1 LGISGHGPNPEAT
14 GPVAPISKARAGVL
28 DRLRA
33 TPGPRGVEELATESG
48 QHANTVRE
56 HLDALEAAG
65 LATRTTASRTGRGRP
80 ASLYTAAM
88 PDPAPAGYAALVVA
102 LAHHIT
108 ATSEDPAAAA
118 ESAGRQWARSLNGS
132 AHSAP
137 GPSANAPIP
146 SANAPIP
153 SANAPIPS
161 EAVQLRA
168 RREVAGTL
176 NESGFGVLANDDATE
191 LTLTTCPIVAA
202 ARENPE
208 VVCSVHLGLAKGLLE
223 GRGVSAQGA
232 TLAPFAVPGGCRL
245 SLPAGASD

>member
-1 LGISGHGPNPEAT
+1 MGISGHGPNPEAT

-137 GPSANAPIP
+137 GL
-146 SANAPIP
+146 

>member
-1 LGISGHGPNPEAT
+1 M
-14 GPVAPISKARAGVL
+14 
-28 DRLRA
+28 
-33 TPGPRGVEELATESG
+33 ATESG

-88 PDPAPAGYAALVVA
+88 PDPAPASYAALVVA

-132 AHSAP
+132 AHSDP
-137 GPSANAPIP
+137 GPSANAPIQ
-146 SANAPIP
+146 
-153 SANAPIPS
+153 S